1 MNFLRQLLR
10 YVPTLLLSFFLAV
23 AVWISAVTSTDP
35 TEERV
40 YPRAVPVELVGLDP
54 AMIVTTGEAR
64 QVNLRL
70 SAPASVWEQM
80 TVDRSPVRA
89 LVDLAGLAPGTHSL
103 PVQVQLNLNPVRV
116 VSYSPRTLTV
126 TLEELASATLPISI
140 ELRGDPA
147 IGYELGTPAADIE
160 SGTVSGPRSLV
171 ERVKKLRVVVDVSR
185 ASEPLAR
192 ELIVQALDE
201 NELQVAGVTIT
212 PDKINVTQPVTQRGG
227 YRNVVVKVLTT
238 GQISSGYRLTAVS
251 VFPPTVT
258 VFASDPALIDQLPGF
273 VETNPVDLTGVKDDI
288 DVRVPLNLPQGISVV
303 GDQTVNV
310 VVGVSA
316 IEGSLTLNEIPVE
329 VINLSPD
336 LAASLSPERVNIILS
351 GPLPLLDT
359 LVAADVRVV
368 IDLNGVSAGTYQLV
382 PRVEL
387 LGTDLRVESVLPGSI
402 EVTVQKAT
410 PTPRP

>member
-192 ELIVQALDE
+192 ELTVQALDE